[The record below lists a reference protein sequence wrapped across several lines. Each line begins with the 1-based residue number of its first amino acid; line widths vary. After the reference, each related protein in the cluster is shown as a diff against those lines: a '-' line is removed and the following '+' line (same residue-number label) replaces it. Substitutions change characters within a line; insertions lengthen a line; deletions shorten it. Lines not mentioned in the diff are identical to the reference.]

1 MHIFTSKLIAMKKL
15 LSLLLFLALFGAMG
29 VQAKNT
35 VVSNVTDFKTAWTA
49 AKDGDSISLTYNG
62 GAVYNV
68 STINMATTGGC
79 ITLRSATKD
88 SIPYLQ
94 LQVGGVQLAAG
105 VTCGLVFENLH
116 LEYRS
121 PDGTSGQ
128 IIYYNGVWA
137 NFTKLV
143 FKGCEITRSVRSL
156 FRSVKP
162 ATTVIDPTTN
172 LPYTSCGDV
181 EYFEMSN
188 CKVHNTFLASGHNW
202 PLVYF
207 GHLPIEVNFRNNT
220 FYDMPYIKNIFTI
233 SYADPNQGRNATIN
247 FENNT
252 VCLSGPYRG
261 QALVAT
267 GAFLSQES
275 IFNINNNVL
284 LVPNWVNATNTDSSA
299 NVPKIVSCKF
309 GIIDASNNLVQ
320 GYQRWESGQA
330 IDATTGEGAFVA
342 LDTVPQYSMASLGV
356 KWTDFANPQAGNYS
370 YLFTNPMAT
379 AGIGGKP
386 IGDPRWVLSYNN
398 PRFLNVSAD
407 VVGAVVTP
415 VKEVYEDG
423 TSVKVT
429 ASSVV
434 GYTFTNWRDT
444 LGNVVSTANPYT
456 FNITANTNL
465 VAHYSALLTRAVTI
479 ALKGTNTATYTITPT
494 RTTYYSGDIITTT
507 LNTHAIN
514 NFLGWSDGKT
524 TLSRIDTLTADLSLT
539 AKFTQQPYLLAWDF
553 SHLTG
558 NNATYS
564 KLAANL
570 ALDPLN
576 KGVMNMMGKDTLSP
590 NFGTRNNKFTL
601 GELNYCAL
609 RKSPIANSIPDYLFI
624 KFSTKG
630 KTGLKVSASY
640 ATDNCIYKIQ
650 KMEYSLDGKAYTTFS
665 TDSMP
670 TDSASLWSKWK
681 TMQGSLPVAAQDK
694 DSIYV
699 RLIADPTSPLLAVA
713 TSTKE
718 FEYAYISKVV
728 VLADLDMGGASWRVN
743 PFEVYTAGQQITS
756 VPGINLTL
764 GGGTNVWSTIDSV
777 FTFGKSTYIS
787 SVNGTVNPVDGA
799 GKKFSVSG
807 TTPTVG
813 AFYKFDVTTDG
824 TLDAA
829 IIINAAK
836 PSYIVENTTA
846 MTGYSNF
853 QVTVKTY
860 ANYSIPVKAGSSY
873 SFFSE
878 GSKMGI
884 MGFLFTPGGSTVKQ
898 AVKHSNSVYTS
909 GNSLFVKSVLT
920 SKATIYDMLGKVV
933 RNVHVVEGLNEISG
947 LKKGVYV
954 VRIGS
959 ESIKATI

>member
-1 MHIFTSKLIAMKKL
+1 MKKH
-15 LSLLLFLALFGAMG
+15 LSLILFLALFGAMG
-29 VQAKNT
+29 IQAKNT
-35 VVSNVTDFKTAWTA
+35 VVSSVTDFKTAWTA
-49 AKDGDSISLTYNG
+49 AKDGDSISVTYNG
-62 GAVYNV
+62 GAVYNL
-68 STINMATTGGC
+68 STINMSTAGGC

-88 SIPYLQ
+88 SIPYIQ
-94 LQVGGVQLAAG
+94 LQIGGVQLAAG

-162 ATTVIDPTTN
+162 AATVIDPTTN
-172 LPYTSCGDV
+172 LPYTSCGDI

-252 VCLSGPYRG
+252 VCLSGPYRA
-261 QALVAT
+261 QALIAT
-267 GAFLSQES
+267 GSFLSQES

-284 LVPNWVNATNTDSSA
+284 LVPNWVNATNIDSSA
-299 NVPKIVSCKF
+299 NVPKIVSCKY
-309 GIIDASNNLVQ
+309 GIIEASNNLVQ

-342 LDTVPQYSMASLGV
+342 LDTVPQFSMASLGV
-356 KWTDFANPQAGNYS
+356 KWSDFANPQAGNYS

-379 AGIGGKP
+379 AGTGGKP

-415 VKEVYEDG
+415 VKEVYESG
-423 TSVKVT
+423 TAVT
-429 ASSVV
+429 VSASAVV

-456 FNITANTNL
+456 FNIAANTNL
-465 VAHYSALLTRAVTI
+465 VAHYSALLTRSVTI
-479 ALKGTNTATYTITPT
+479 ALKGTNTATYTISPA
-494 RTTYYSGDIITTT
+494 RATYYSGDIITTT

-524 TLSRIDTLTADLSLT
+524 TLSRIDTLNADLSLT

-553 SHLTG
+553 SHLTA
-558 NNATYS
+558 NNATFS
-564 KLAANL
+564 NLASNV
-570 ALDPLN
+570 ALDPTN
-576 KGVMNMMGKDTLSP
+576 KGVMNLVLGPDTLAT
-590 NFGTRNNKFTL
+590 NFGTRNNKFT
-601 GELNYCAL
+601 GFELNNCAL
-609 RKSPIANSIPDYLFI
+609 RKSFNAKVKPDYLFI

-630 KTGLKVSASY
+630 KTGLRVSSAIAS
-640 ATDNCIYKIQ
+640 DNNIHKIQ
-650 KMEYSLDGKAYTTFS
+650 KIEYSLDSINYTTFV

-670 TDSASLWSKWK
+670 SDSASLWSKWK
-681 TMQGSLPVAAQDK
+681 TLQGNLPVEAQDK
-694 DSIYV
+694 DMVWV
-699 RLIADPTSPLLAVA
+699 RWISDPTSPILAVA
-713 TSTKE
+713 SSDKK

-756 VPGINLTL
+756 VPGIKLTL

-777 FTFGKSTYIS
+777 FTFGKATYLS
-787 SVNGTVNPVDGA
+787 SVNGTVNPVDAA

-807 TTPTVG
+807 TPPTVG

-836 PSYIVENTTA
+836 PSFIVENTTA
-846 MTGYSNF
+846 MTGYNNF
-853 QVTVKTY
+853 QVTAKTY
-860 ANYSIPVKAGSSY
+860 ADYSIPVKAGSSY
-873 SFFSE
+873 YFFSE
-878 GSKMGI
+878 GSKMGM
-884 MGFLFTPGGSTVKQ
+884 MGFLFTPGGSAVKQ
-898 AVKHSNSVYTS
+898 QVKHSNSVYTS
-909 GNSLFVKSVLT
+909 GNSLFVKSAVAG
-920 SKATIYDMLGKVV
+920 KATIYDMLGKVV
-933 RNVHVVEGLNEISG
+933 RSVNVVEGLNEVSG

-959 ESIKATI
+959 ESVKATI